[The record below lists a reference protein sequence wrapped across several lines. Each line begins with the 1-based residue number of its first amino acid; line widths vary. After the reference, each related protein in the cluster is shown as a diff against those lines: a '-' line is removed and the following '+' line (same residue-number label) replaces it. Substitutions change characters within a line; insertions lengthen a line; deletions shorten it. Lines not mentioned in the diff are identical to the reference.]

1 VAQQQQPRW
10 RIIGRRVLWAV
21 LLTGGI
27 VLALAFVYSVYGGY
41 RYGWK
46 WTGIV
51 KGGSFSRRTLWDWL
65 ELLFIPAVLTGGG
78 LWFNAQQREREQRI
92 ANERAQQEALQGIP
106 RVHVATAN

>member
-1 VAQQQQPRW
+1 MAQQQQPRW

-46 WTGIV
+46 WTGLV
-51 KGGSFSRRTLWDWL
+51 KDADFHKRTLWDWL
-65 ELLFIPAVLTGGG
+65 GLLIVPAVFPLC
-78 LWFNAQQREREQRI
+78 WR
-92 ANERAQQEALQGIP
+92 
-106 RVHVATAN
+106 